1 MAEELE
7 EIEGLGPTTREKLE
21 GIGVE
26 TVSDLAKADP
36 EVVDEKS
43 VSVSVGQ
50 MEKFVGRAKQQAI
63 VIETGDQV
71 REKYENRGQ
80 VPTGIDH
87 LDEAIAGGF
96 DNEQVVAIGGD
107 TGSGKTQMA
116 FQSLGNA
123 VQETGERAVYIETE
137 PNRYQGKRIIDMF
150 DQQTQSQVD
159 KISVKGDDA
168 LDQQYRAYDA
178 LRTRYDDL
186 SMIVVDSFTSRFRL
200 SDDFE
205 GRGQL
210 SERGQEFKRHLK
222 AIEQLTIEH
231 NCPVLLVCQVY
242 QDPDPYSGQDMVL
255 YGSTLMMHMVGFIM
269 LMKNEGGALSTL
281 EVQNHPNMG
290 DSTLDIQIVES
301 GVQEPE

>member
-1 MAEELE
+1 MAEDLE
-7 EIEGLGPTTREKLE
+7 EINGLGPTTREKLE
-21 GIGVE
+21 DIGIE
-26 TVSDLAKADP
+26 TVDQLARADP
-36 EVVDEKS
+36 EIVDEKS

-63 VIETGDQV
+63 VIETGDEV
-71 REKYENRGQ
+71 RQKYEDRGQ
-80 VPTGIDH
+80 VPTGIENV
-87 LDEAIAGGF
+87 DEAIDGGF
-96 DNEQVVAIGGD
+96 DDEQVVAIGGD

-116 FQSLGNA
+116 FQALGNA
-123 VQETGERAVYIETE
+123 VQETDERAVYIETE
-137 PNRYQGKRIIDMF
+137 PNRYQGKRIADMF
-150 DQQTQSQVD
+150 DEGTQSMVD
-159 KISVKGDDA
+159 KISVRGDNA
-168 LDQQYRAYDA
+168 LDQQHRAYDA
-178 LRTRYDDL
+178 LRKRYDDL

-200 SDDFE
+200 SDDFD

-231 NCPVLLVCQVY
+231 NCPVLLICQVY

-255 YGSTLMMHMVGFIM
+255 YGSTLMMHMVGFVM
-269 LMKNEGGALSTL
+269 LMRNEGGALSTL
-281 EVQNHPNMG
+281 EVKNHPNEG